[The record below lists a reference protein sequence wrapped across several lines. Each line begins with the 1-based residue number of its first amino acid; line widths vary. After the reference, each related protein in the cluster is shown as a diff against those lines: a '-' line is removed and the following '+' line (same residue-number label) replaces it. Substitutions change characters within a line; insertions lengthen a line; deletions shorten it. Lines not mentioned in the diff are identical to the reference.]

1 MKRILLLVA
10 LVGIAGIAGIV
21 RSHTNRGD
29 FDKFVSRN
37 AVNDV
42 RDETRQTY
50 QLAPG
55 ATVDISSINGSV
67 RIETSETTTAEVQIE
82 RTGANSEALSRRKI
96 TVEAS
101 SNNLRIHGEK
111 GDVGFFARFF
121 GSSPSEKLTLKLPR
135 KISLNTNGVNG
146 TVVVGEIEGAVEVR
160 GVNGRVQIA
169 GASGAEFKGV
179 NGNILVG
186 LTQIGDKGVN
196 LNGINGNVE
205 LQLGNAINADFDANG
220 MNGRVVSEISEVTV
234 DKAKHGRYYAR
245 IGNGG
250 SQITAKG
257 INGNIRLTRSGAPTE
272 VADVEK
278 SKSDS
283 ASSDS
288 KSKK

>member
-10 LVGIAGIAGIV
+10 LVAIAGIAGIV
-21 RSHTNRGD
+21 RSHTSRGD

-37 AVNDV
+37 AVNEV
-42 RDETRQTY
+42 RDETKQTY

-82 RTGANSEALSRRKI
+82 RTAANAEALSRRKI
-96 TVEAS
+96 TVDAS
-101 SNNLRIHGEK
+101 SNSLRIHGEK

-121 GSSPSEKLTLKLPR
+121 GSRPSEKVTLKLPR
-135 KISLNTNGVNG
+135 KISLNTKGVNG
-146 TVVVGEIEGAVEVR
+146 SVIVGEIEGAVEVH

-169 GASGAEFKGV
+169 GASGSAEFKGI
-179 NGNILVG
+179 NGNVLVG
-186 LTQIGDKGVN
+186 LKQVGDEGVS
-196 LNGINGNVE
+196 LNGINGNIE
-205 LQLGNAINADFDANG
+205 LQLSQDVNADFDANG
-220 MNGRVVSEISEVTV
+220 MNGRVLSEISNVTV
-234 DKAKHGRYYAR
+234 DKAKHGRYSAR
-245 IGNGG
+245 IGSGG

-257 INGNIRLTRSGAPTE
+257 INGNITLTRSGVPTE
-272 VADVEK
+272 VADVENG
-278 SKSDS
+278 SDS